1 VTVDISNAVGVR
13 ARADTRRP
21 SDIRVDLRIIA
32 DMIQPQSRVLDVGC
46 GDGQLLR
53 YLVQARNVTGRGI
66 ELSQAGVNASVAQGL
81 SVVQGDADADLHNY
95 PTQAF
100 DYVVL
105 SQTLQA
111 TRNPRQVVS
120 ELVRIGRKA
129 VISFPNFG
137 YWKIRWSLLT
147 RGRMPKTSAL
157 EYEWHETPNIHLC
170 TILDFVDLCARLNIH
185 IERRISLTSRGRTSF
200 LQSSLHLANTFGE
213 QAVFL
218 VSGPARK

>member
-1 VTVDISNAVGVR
+1 MAAPTVPVR
-13 ARADTRRP
+13 TETRRP
-21 SDIRVDLRIIA
+21 GDIRVDLRLIA
-32 DMIQPQSRVLDVGC
+32 DMIAPGSRVLDVGC

-53 YLVQARNVTGRGI
+53 YLAMTRHVVGRGI

-81 SVVQGDADADLHNY
+81 SVVQGDADADLRDY

-111 TRNPRQVVS
+111 TRSPSRVVS

-129 VISFPNFG
+129 IISFPNFG
-137 YWKIRWSLLT
+137 YWRVRWMLMT
-147 RGRMPKTSAL
+147 HGRMPKTRAL
-157 EYEWHETPNIHLC
+157 DHQWHQTPNIHLC
-170 TILDFVDLCARLNIH
+170 TILDFMDLCTELGAH
-185 IERRISLTSRGRTSF
+185 VERRISLTSGGRTSL
-200 LQSSLHLANTFGE
+200 LQSSLHLANMFGE

-218 VSGPARK
+218 VSSSANLQEPT